1 MADLVQLS
9 VKQLRKRADELHVS
23 RERIEAAR
31 DGDDP
36 RHDLIT
42 LIQEAA
48 EPAVNRHRNPS
59 YTFDDLELGITAG
72 QPRVVQAEPEATPQP
87 QRGGN
92 NKLLLCIATLALLLS
107 AAALALTVG
116 LAVVPDHLPLE
127 TVAGREIDANQGDIA
142 GNAAAIEAERIR
154 ATETSQEVKAALEAE
169 IALQE
174 AARIEESTALQQTI
188 DRLEAELAAAK

>member
-59 YTFDDLELGITAG
+59 YTFDDLELGRGYLG
-72 QPRVVQAEPEATPQP
+72 QSCRHRVTRQ
-87 QRGGN
+87 
-92 NKLLLCIATLALLLS
+92 
-107 AAALALTVG
+107 
-116 LAVVPDHLPLE
+116 VP
-127 TVAGREIDANQGDIA
+127 
-142 GNAAAIEAERIR
+142 
-154 ATETSQEVKAALEAE
+154 
-169 IALQE
+169 
-174 AARIEESTALQQTI
+174 
-188 DRLEAELAAAK
+188 